1 MKRSRQAGE
10 DDSGNE
16 RPIAAI
22 GAKSS
27 RSWSSLLNPGA
38 VLEAAGA
45 ATLALSSPAALAD
58 TPEEIASVQNEN
70 LSLTVNGRLHALDL
84 DLSFP
89 NIIQDSNL
97 PFRGI

>member
-1 MKRSRQAGE
+1 LEFCVKSR
-10 DDSGNE
+10 
-16 RPIAAI
+16 R
-22 GAKSS
+22 
-27 RSWSSLLNPGA
+27 RF
-38 VLEAAGA
+38 LEAAGA

-58 TPEEIASVQNEN
+58 TPEEIGSVQNEN